1 MMYGRLER
9 EDDCS
14 NDEKYTKTF
23 PPGERNWYT
32 FNNIFLVICIIPYL
46 VTSRTKYALRQ

>member
-1 MMYGRLER
+1 M
-9 EDDCS
+9 EDL
-14 NDEKYTKTF
+14 NGKMAVLTMKKYTKTF
-23 PPGERNWYT
+23 PPGERNWYI